1 MGFEGRGPRFNARCA
16 ISLVYDD
23 IKSSL
28 CGGFTMCQEFYLN
41 SSPLACPITLIHAA
55 VEEVEE

>member
-1 MGFEGRGPRFNARCA
+1 MGFEGTGPRFNARCA
-16 ISLVYDD
+16 ISFVYDD

-28 CGGFTMCQEFYLN
+28 CGGFTMCQEFYIN
-41 SSPLACPITLIHAA
+41 SSWLACTITLVCAT